1 VITFADIPKLEI
13 VLLNRPEIDSTGS
26 GEPSICPVPAA
37 VANAVF
43 DAIGVRLRQVP
54 FKPKRVLNAIKAK
67 L

>member
-1 VITFADIPKLEI
+1 M
-13 VLLNRPEIDSTGS
+13 NSTGS
-26 GEPSICPVPAA
+26 GEPAICPVPAA